1 MNIYTSS
8 HRKAMRT
15 VVVKR
20 YNPNVPLVPMS
31 LSAFCSFSSRRN
43 RDVSIFHSLL
53 ISLAG
58 PLSIV
63 RIPQFMILPRGNFYD
78 NSASATILTIRPLFS
93 SFTLSSLI

>member
-43 RDVSIFHSLL
+43 RGVSIFHSLL
-53 ISLAG
+53 IFLAG